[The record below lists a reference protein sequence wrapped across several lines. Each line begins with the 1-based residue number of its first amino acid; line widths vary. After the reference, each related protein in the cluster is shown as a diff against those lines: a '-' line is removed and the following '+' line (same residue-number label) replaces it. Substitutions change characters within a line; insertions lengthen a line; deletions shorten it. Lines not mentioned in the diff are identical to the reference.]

1 MNTDQ
6 LREAFE
12 ALLAADPDVVE
23 RDELAGLI
31 ASASRVRAMLDGF
44 DVKCARRSRALA
56 DEGRAE
62 PPGSMFNRAGNRSSK
77 QSKSITDRSSACDA
91 MPGFEDALN
100 DGEVSSGHLDALA
113 GARKG
118 LNDAQRA
125 EFDDHHDRLL
135 AAAATEGVDTFAR
148 RCRELARRIVANSHS
163 GSDADELDAQRKAS
177 NVKHWVDQITGMG
190 HTHLELDPVRDAMLW
205 GVIDAYTGRLRNADG
220 NAGTP
225 WGQLQV
231 NAFVE
236 AVAGDGSFDDDLVT
250 TEAADVAAGESGR
263 PVRSGGGER
272 LPRVPEMLVLVDLRT
287 LVGGMHDNGICE
299 TEDGVPLPVSTVRR
313 LCCEAKIVPAVLG
326 ADGEVLDVGR
336 TERTANRAQRRGLRA
351 MHRTCAHPDCTVG
364 FSACRIH
371 HVRWWWEHN
380 GPTDI
385 DNLLPLCE
393 RHHHLVHEGGWTLT
407 MTPDRV
413 VTWIRPDGVIY
424 WTGSSIDRTSNRPA
438 AERPATRSAAA

>member
-6 LREAFE
+6 LRDAFE
-12 ALLAADPDVVE
+12 VLLAADPDVVE
-23 RDELAGLI
+23 RDELADLI

-100 DGEVSSGHLDALA
+100 DGDVSSGHLDALA

-118 LNDAQRA
+118 LDDAQRA

-135 AAAATEGVDTFAR
+135 VAAAGEGVDTFAR
-148 RCRELARRIVANSHS
+148 RCRELARRIVADSHS

-177 NVKHWVDQITGMG
+177 NVKHWVDRITGMG
-190 HTHLELDPVRDAMLW
+190 HTTLDLDPVRDAKLW
-205 GVIDAYTGRLRNADG
+205 GIIDAYTGRLRNADG

-225 WGQLQV
+225 WGQLQA

-236 AVAGDGSFDDDLVT
+236 AVAGDGSFDDDVVT
-250 TEAADVAAGESGR
+250 TNAADVAAGGSGR

-272 LPRVPEMLVLVDLRT
+272 LPRVPEMLVLVDLQT

-313 LCCEAKIVPAVLG
+313 LCCEAEIVPVVLG

-336 TERTANRAQRRGLRA
+336 TERTANRAQRRALRA

-371 HVRWWWEHN
+371 HVKWWWEHN

-413 VTWIRPDGVIY
+413 VTWIRPDGVVY
-424 WTGSSIDRTSNRPA
+424 WTGSSIDRTSNR
-438 AERPATRSAAA
+438 RTSAAPPPTVVA

>member
-23 RDELAGLI
+23 RDELADLI

-77 QSKSITDRSSACDA
+77 QSKSITDRSTACDA

-100 DGEVSSGHLDALA
+100 EGEVSSGHLDALA
-113 GARKG
+113 GARKS
-118 LNDAQRA
+118 LDDAQRA

-135 AAAATEGVDTFAR
+135 AAAAGEGVDTFAR
-148 RCRELARRIVANSHS
+148 RCRELARRIVADSHS

-177 NVKHWVDQITGMG
+177 NVKHWIDQITGMG
-190 HTHLELDPVRDAMLW
+190 ITHLELDPVRDATLW
-205 GVIDAYTGRLRNADG
+205 GVIDAYTARLRNADG

-225 WGQLQV
+225 WSQLQV

-236 AVAGDGSFDDDLVT
+236 AVAGDGMFDSDVVASD
-250 TEAADVAAGESGR
+250 AADGTD
-263 PVRSGGGER
+263 RSTARFGGGER
-272 LPRVPEMLVLVDLRT
+272 VPRVPQMHVLIDYSVLVDGLHA
-287 LVGGMHDNGICE
+287 GGICE
-299 TEDGVPLPVSTVRR
+299 TQDGVPLPVSTVRR
-313 LCCEAKIVPAVLG
+313 LCCEAEIVPVVLG
-326 ADGEVLDVGR
+326 GDGEVLDVGR
-336 TERTANRAQRRGLRA
+336 TERTANRAQRRALRA

-371 HVRWWWEHN
+371 HVKWWWEHN

-393 RHHHLVHEGGWTLT
+393 RHHHVVHEGGWTLT

-413 VTWIRPDGVIY
+413 VTWIRPDGVVY
-424 WTGSSIDRTSNRPA
+424 WTGSSIDRTNNRRTSGAPPSTIVA
-438 AERPATRSAAA
+438 

>member
-23 RDELAGLI
+23 RDELADLI

-118 LNDAQRA
+118 LDDAQRA
-125 EFDDHHDRLL
+125 EFHDHHDRLL

-205 GVIDAYTGRLRNADG
+205 GIIDAYTGRLRNADG

-225 WGQLQV
+225 WSQLQV

-236 AVAGDGSFDDDLVT
+236 AVAGDGSST
-250 TEAADVAAGESGR
+250 TTWSPAMR
-263 PVRSGGGER
+263 PMCS
-272 LPRVPEMLVLVDLRT
+272 
-287 LVGGMHDNGICE
+287 
-299 TEDGVPLPVSTVRR
+299 RR
-313 LCCEAKIVPAVLG
+313 IGSARP
-326 ADGEVLDVGR
+326 
-336 TERTANRAQRRGLRA
+336 QRRGRA
-351 MHRTCAHPDCTVG
+351 IASGAPDARTG
-364 FSACRIH
+364 
-371 HVRWWWEHN
+371 
-380 GPTDI
+380 
-385 DNLLPLCE
+385 
-393 RHHHLVHEGGWTLT
+393 
-407 MTPDRV
+407 
-413 VTWIRPDGVIY
+413 
-424 WTGSSIDRTSNRPA
+424 RPA
-438 AERPATRSAAA
+438 DSGRRDA